1 MKNLSK
7 KEMAEKI
14 ERLESQLQDVRE
26 ERKNQF
32 NKYAFIEDLTEF
44 LKNEIEKHEAD
55 EDSIEELINEQ
66 IDNECIYYRT
76 CFEIAMELN
85 ITSWDD
91 FAKEIGEI
99 HSINQVAYMALRE
112 LVDEELDRSELIELI
127 EARDNKEAEEA

>member
-7 KEMAEKI
+7 KEMADKI
-14 ERLESQLQDVRE
+14 ERLESQLQDVRN
-26 ERKNQF
+26 ERKAQF
-32 NKYAFIEDLTEF
+32 NKYAFIEDLSEF
-44 LKNEIEKHEAD
+44 LKDQIKNYEAD
-55 EDSIEELINEQ
+55 EDTLQELIDEQ
-66 IDNECIYYRT
+66 IDNECIYYKT

-112 LVDEELDRSELIELI
+112 LVDEDLDRNELIELI
-127 EARDNKEAEEA
+127 EARDAEEVEEA

>member
-7 KEMAEKI
+7 KELAEKI

-32 NKYAFIEDLTEF
+32 NKYTFIEDLTGF
-44 LKNEIEKHEAD
+44 LKNEIEKYEAD

-66 IDNECIYYRT
+66 IDNECIYYHT

-127 EARDNKEAEEA
+127 EARDSKEAEEA

>member
-1 MKNLSK
+1 MKTK

-14 ERLESQLQDVRE
+14 ERLESQLQDIRDRQKRE
-26 ERKNQF
+26 F

-44 LKNEIEKHEAD
+44 LKNEINQHEAD
-55 EDSIEELINEQ
+55 EDKLQELIDEQ
-66 IDNECIYYRT
+66 IDSECIYYKT

-91 FAKEIGEI
+91 YAKEIGEI

-112 LVDEELDRSELIELI
+112 LVDEELDRSELIALI
-127 EARDNKEAEEA
+127 EERDNKAEEVD